1 MLSRSRSDGT
11 TVTASGPAPV
21 IGYGSVFLRPAERED
36 LPRFVAWLSDARTT
50 RTLALRGPIS
60 LAMEEGWFERLLEV
74 QGRDTWHFTICRAE
88 DARPLGA
95 IGLHDVDT
103 INGSAMLGIFIG
115 DPADTG
121 HGYGSDAL
129 RALVSFGFA
138 ELRLERIWL
147 DVYAYNDR
155 ARNVYDRVGFVHE
168 GTLRHALYRDGA
180 FQDVHRMS
188 ILREEWAERE
198 RG

>member
-1 MLSRSRSDGT
+1 MVTRSRPDGAT
-11 TVTASGPAPV
+11 STASGPVP
-21 IGYGSVFLRPAERED
+21 IIRHGSVFLRPAERED
-36 LPRFVAWLSDARTT
+36 LARFVAWLGDARTV

-74 QGRDTWHFTICRAE
+74 QGRDTWHFVICRAE
-88 DARPLGA
+88 DGRPLGA

-121 HGYGSDAL
+121 RGYGSDAL

-147 DVYAYNDR
+147 DVYAYNER
-155 ARNVYDRVGFVHE
+155 ARQVYDRVGFVHE

-188 ILREEWAERE
+188 ILRDEWAARD

>member
-1 MLSRSRSDGT
+1 MVSRSDLDG
-11 TVTASGPAPV
+11 VTASASKPV
-21 IGYGSVFLRPAERED
+21 AMIRHGSVFLRPAERDD
-36 LPRFVAWLSDARTT
+36 LPRFVAWLGDARTS

-60 LAMEEGWFERLLEV
+60 LAMEQGWFERLLEV
-74 QGRDTWHFTICRAE
+74 QGRDTWHFVICRAD

-147 DVYAYNDR
+147 DVYAYNER
-155 ARNVYDRVGFVHE
+155 ARHVYDRAGFVHE

-180 FQDVHRMS
+180 FRDVDRMS
-188 ILREEWAERE
+188 ILREEWAA
-198 RG
+198 RGPG